1 MNAETVREFLTWQ
14 PFQPLQMHLSN
25 GEVHQVPPTEFA
37 MLLRSALVIGM
48 PDSDRVIC
56 CALLPIAS
64 IERMPTAQP
73 A

>member
-1 MNAETVREFLTWQ
+1 
-14 PFQPLQMHLSN
+14 MHLSN